1 MKKNGLD
8 YLIVVIGLL
17 LLGFGLFLVKTLSA
31 PVGIMRAIPYISIG
45 IGCGAFGHGIGKI
58 ISQKAIRTSLK
69 IQMQLEIDKN
79 DERNVAILNRAKA
92 KVYDMMI
99 FVFGVL
105 MLVFALMGIDLIAVL
120 LLVFSYLFVMSS
132 GIYYRWKY
140 EREM

>member
-1 MKKNGLD
+1 MKKSGLD

-17 LLGFGLFLVKTLSA
+17 LLGLGLVLVKTLTA
-31 PVGIMRAIPYISIG
+31 PEGIMRAIPYIFIG
-45 IGCGAFGHGIGKI
+45 VGCGAFGHGVGKI
-58 ISQKAIRTSLK
+58 ISQKAIKTSPK

-79 DERNVAILNRAKA
+79 DERNVTISNRAKA

-99 FVFGVL
+99 FVFGIL
-105 MLVFALMGIDLIAVL
+105 MLVFALMGVDIVAVL